1 MRRFARK
8 SSTPSVISL
17 LMVTT
22 PFPSVRLML
31 KLMLYTVLL
40 ILMLAMPSEPLLLLP
55 YCPMLHML
63 LPAPVHVA
71 QVAVAHV
78 QVAQVAVAPVHLA
91 PVAAHAVAHS
101 VTKTVKHACR
111 EVKTQHCVDNP
122 KAKNVPVEIEQCH
135 VVTKV

>member
-1 MRRFARK
+1 MGADAEADA
-8 SSTPSVISL
+8 S
-17 LMVTT
+17 
-22 PFPSVRLML
+22 
-31 KLMLYTVLL
+31 Y
-40 ILMLAMPSEPLLLLP
+40 LAPHPHIGHTIGAPLAAAP
-55 YCPMLHML
+55 VHVAHVAA
-63 LPAPVHVA
+63 APVHVA

-91 PVAAHAVAHS
+91 PAAAHA

-135 VVTKV
+135 VVTKVACTDVNNELPM